1 LLGRNYVLPRQFYVR
16 APAVIHRF
24 GGVTHLEV
32 DPRVTIK
39 AHVWRVDPLS
49 VRIRLTLILS
59 VVLLPL
65 LLGTT
70 LVLAV
75 VVPDQLRE
83 QSSARL
89 RAVAGAVASLQVQS
103 CVGAG
108 DSAELM
114 ALAVAKGEPAEAAL
128 HRGLE
133 RRPGYGS
140 IMRGRTVLVRS
151 PSLPSGAV
159 VDVVPTRR
167 CSTPVQPPARVV
179 AAPTTFLPFVT
190 DSVSVTGSVQPV
202 TAVVATPLDG
212 SRLRG
217 WLKDI
222 RAGADVDLAV
232 ACPEGT
238 TASTAS
244 GPRDAQL
251 RAFALSRLGGG
262 RDGLPGSSQEVVAAG
277 AGHPCLV
284 IAATPSSQGVAD
296 PWLLFTLLGL
306 ALALGAPVVWWLAR
320 QLTRPVVAVTLAA
333 ERAALGDLSV
343 RLPIVR
349 TDEVGRLALS
359 FNHMAG
365 ELEQQLTESKHSRD
379 LLADNVQRLGDAL
392 QRTHDLDGLLATVC
406 ALSASTTESVRATAW
421 LVEGGSL
428 VARVAWPPESLR
440 SSAGRVPVEGTLPGR
455 AVSTG
460 LPAWRDAEVKSAVSA
475 AAALTDA
482 DDKSALLGGP
492 ALAAPLQRGSDTL
505 GAIVVERTPGSPA
518 YSPESGATLASITG
532 PAGIAMD
539 NALLHRKA
547 QRLSVF
553 DPLTGVGNLRML
565 TTTLTA
571 EVERA
576 RHFNRCCS
584 LMILDIDHFRDIN
597 SLYGHAAG
605 DQVLAAV
612 AARIA
617 ASVRSV
623 DRVARYGGEEFAVV
637 CPELDPTQAVAA
649 AEKVWNAVRDQPF
662 EANGGSIV
670 VRVSIGVASWPQQ
683 AGTSTAL
690 LRAADSAVDR
700 AKGLGRDQVA
710 LSERLSD

>member
-1 LLGRNYVLPRQFYVR
+1 M
-16 APAVIHRF
+16 
-24 GGVTHLEV
+24 
-32 DPRVTIK
+32 
-39 AHVWRVDPLS
+39 S
-49 VRIRLTLILS
+49 VRIRLALILG

-70 LVLAV
+70 LVLAF

-83 QSSARL
+83 QSTARL
-89 RAVAGAVASLQVQS
+89 HVVTGAVASLQVQA
-103 CVGAG
+103 CLGAG
-108 DSAELM
+108 DSARLM
-114 ALAVAKGEPAEAAL
+114 ALAVAKGEPAAAAL
-128 HRGLE
+128 RRGLE

-140 IMRGRTVLVRS
+140 IMRDRTVLVRS

-159 VDVVPTRR
+159 VDVVPTKG
-167 CSTPVQPPARVV
+167 CSSPIQPPARVV
-179 AAPTTFLPFVT
+179 AAPTTFLPFLT
-190 DSVSVTGSVQPV
+190 DTVSVAGLGPVQSV

-217 WLKDI
+217 WLQDI
-222 RAGADVDLAV
+222 GVGADVDLAV

-244 GPRDAQL
+244 GPRNARL
-251 RAFALSRLGGG
+251 REFALSRLGGG
-262 RDGLPGSSQEVVAAG
+262 RKGLPGSSQEVVAAG

-284 IAATPSSQGVAD
+284 IAATSSREGIAA
-296 PWLLFTLLGL
+296 PWLLFAWLGL
-306 ALALGAPVVWWLAR
+306 ALAAGAPMVWWLAR
-320 QLTRPVVAVTLAA
+320 QLTMPVVAVTLAA
-333 ERAALGDLSV
+333 ERVARGDLSV
-343 RLPIVR
+343 RLPVVR
-349 TDEVGRLALS
+349 TDEVGRLAQS

-365 ELEQQLTESKHSRD
+365 ELEQQLAEIKHSRD

-421 LVEGGSL
+421 LVEGNSL

-440 SSAGRVPVEGTLPGR
+440 SSAGRVPMEGTLLGR
-455 AVSTG
+455 VVSTG
-460 LPAWRDAEVKSAVSA
+460 LPAWTGAEEQPLASA
-475 AAALTDA
+475 AVPALTDA
-482 DDKSALLGGP
+482 EDKSALLGGP

-505 GAIVVERTPGSPA
+505 GAIVVERIPGSPA
-518 YSPESGATLASITG
+518 YSREIGATLVSITG
-532 PAGIAMD
+532 PAGIAVD

-547 QRLSVF
+547 QRLSVV

-565 TTTLTA
+565 TTTLAA
-571 EVERA
+571 EVDRA
-576 RHFNRCCS
+576 RRFDRCCS

-597 SLYGHAAG
+597 SLYGYAAG
-605 DQVLAAV
+605 DQVLAGV
-612 AARIA
+612 AARIT

-637 CPELDPTQAVAA
+637 CPELELSAAVSAA
-649 AEKVWNAVRDQPF
+649 QRVWKAVRDQPF
-662 EANGGSIV
+662 EVDGGSIV

-683 AGTSTAL
+683 ARTSTAL
-690 LRAADSAVDR
+690 LRAADSAVDE
-700 AKGLGRDQVA
+700 AKRLGRDQVV

>member
-1 LLGRNYVLPRQFYVR
+1 
-16 APAVIHRF
+16 
-24 GGVTHLEV
+24 
-32 DPRVTIK
+32 
-39 AHVWRVDPLS
+39 LS
-49 VRIRLTLILS
+49 VRIRLTLILC

-70 LVLAV
+70 LVLAL
-75 VVPDQLRE
+75 VVPDRLRQ

-89 RAVAGAVASLQVQS
+89 LTVAGAVASLQVQS

-114 ALAVAKGEPAEAAL
+114 ALAVAKGEPAAAAL
-128 HRGLE
+128 RRGLE

-140 IMRGRTVLVRS
+140 IMRDRTVLVRS
-151 PSLPSGAV
+151 PSLPNGAV
-159 VDVVPTRR
+159 VDVVPIKG
-167 CSTPVQPPARVV
+167 CSTPIQPPARVV
-179 AAPTTFLPFVT
+179 AAPTTFLPFLT
-190 DSVSVTGSVQPV
+190 DTVSVAGLGPVQPV

-217 WLKDI
+217 WLRDI
-222 RAGADVDLAV
+222 GVGADVDLAV

-244 GPRDAQL
+244 GPRNAQL

-262 RDGLPGSSQEVVAAG
+262 REGLPGSSQEVVAAG

-284 IAATPSSQGVAD
+284 IAATSSSQGVAA
-296 PWLLFTLLGL
+296 PWLLFALLGL
-306 ALALGAPVVWWLAR
+306 ALALGAPLAWWLAR
-320 QLTRPVVAVTLAA
+320 QLTMPVVAVTLAA
-333 ERAALGDLSV
+333 ERVALGDLSV
-343 RLPIVR
+343 RLPVVR
-349 TDEVGRLALS
+349 TDEVGRLAQS

-365 ELEQQLTESKHSRD
+365 ELEQQLAEIKHSRD

-421 LVEGGSL
+421 LVEGSSL

-440 SSAGRVPVEGTLPGR
+440 SSAGRVPMGGTLLGR
-455 AVSTG
+455 VVSTG
-460 LPAWRDAEVKSAVSA
+460 LPAWTEAP
-475 AAALTDA
+475 
-482 DDKSALLGGP
+482 DKSALLGGP

-518 YSPESGATLASITG
+518 YSRESGATLASITR

-547 QRLSVF
+547 QRLSVV

-584 LMILDIDHFRDIN
+584 LMILDIDNFRDIN

-617 ASVRSV
+617 ASVRAV

-637 CPELDPTQAVAA
+637 CPELDTTEAVAA
-649 AEKVWNAVRDQPF
+649 AEKVWKAVRDQPF
-662 EANGGSIV
+662 EVEGGSVV
-670 VRVSIGVASWPQQ
+670 VRVSIGVASWPAQ
-683 AGTSTAL
+683 ARTSTAL
-690 LRAADSAVDR
+690 LRAADSAVDQ
-700 AKGLGRDQVA
+700 AKGLGRDQVV
-710 LSERLSD
+710 LSERPSD

>member
-1 LLGRNYVLPRQFYVR
+1 
-16 APAVIHRF
+16 
-24 GGVTHLEV
+24 
-32 DPRVTIK
+32 
-39 AHVWRVDPLS
+39 LS
-49 VRIRLTLILS
+49 VRIRLTLILC

-70 LVLAV
+70 VVLAV
-75 VVPDQLRE
+75 VVPDQLRA

-114 ALAVAKGEPAEAAL
+114 ALAVAKGEPAAAAL
-128 HRGLE
+128 RRGLE
-133 RRPGYGS
+133 RRPGFGS
-140 IMRGRTVLVRS
+140 IMRDRTVLVRS

-159 VDVVPTRR
+159 VDVVPTKG
-167 CSTPVQPPARVV
+167 CSTPIQPPARVV
-179 AAPTTFLPFVT
+179 AAPTTSLPFLT
-190 DSVSVTGSVQPV
+190 DTVSVAGLGPTQSV

-212 SRLRG
+212 SRLHG
-217 WLKDI
+217 WLQDI
-222 RAGADVDLAV
+222 GVGADVDLAV

-244 GPRDAQL
+244 GSRNARL

-262 RDGLPGSSQEVVAAG
+262 REVLPGSSQEVAAAG

-284 IAATPSSQGVAD
+284 VATTPSSEGVAA
-296 PWLLFTLLGL
+296 PWLLFALLGL
-306 ALALGAPVVWWLAR
+306 ALALGAPMVWWLAR
-320 QLTRPVVAVTLAA
+320 QLTMPVVAVTLAA

-343 RLPIVR
+343 RLPVVR
-349 TDEVGRLALS
+349 TDEVGRLAQS
-359 FNHMAG
+359 FNYMAG
-365 ELEQQLTESKHSRD
+365 ELEQKLTEIKHSRD

-421 LVEGGSL
+421 LVEGSSL
-428 VARVAWPPESLR
+428 VPRVAWPPESLR
-440 SSAGRVPVEGTLPGR
+440 SSAGRVPMKGTLLGR
-455 AVSTG
+455 VVATG
-460 LPAWRDAEVKSAVSA
+460 VPAWTGAP
-475 AAALTDA
+475 
-482 DDKSALLGGP
+482 DKSASLGGP

-505 GAIVVERTPGSPA
+505 GAIVVERVPGSPA
-518 YSPESGATLASITG
+518 YSRESGATLASITG

-547 QRLSVF
+547 QRRSVF

-565 TTTLTA
+565 TTTLRA

-605 DQVLAAV
+605 DQVLA
-612 AARIA
+612 
-617 ASVRSV
+617 
-623 DRVARYGGEEFAVV
+623 
-637 CPELDPTQAVAA
+637 
-649 AEKVWNAVRDQPF
+649 
-662 EANGGSIV
+662 
-670 VRVSIGVASWPQQ
+670 
-683 AGTSTAL
+683 
-690 LRAADSAVDR
+690 
-700 AKGLGRDQVA
+700 GLGLVA
-710 LSERLSD
+710 K

>member
-1 LLGRNYVLPRQFYVR
+1 M
-16 APAVIHRF
+16 
-24 GGVTHLEV
+24 
-32 DPRVTIK
+32 
-39 AHVWRVDPLS
+39 S
-49 VRIRLTLILS
+49 VRIRLALILC

-70 LVLAV
+70 LVLAF

-83 QSSARL
+83 QHSARL
-89 RAVAGAVASLQVQS
+89 LTVAGAVASLQVQS

-114 ALAVAKGEPAEAAL
+114 ALAVAKGEPAAAAL
-128 HRGLE
+128 RRGLE

-140 IMRGRTVLVRS
+140 IMRDRTVLVRS

-159 VDVVPTRR
+159 VDVVPTKG
-167 CSTPVQPPARVV
+167 CSTPIQPRARVV
-179 AAPTTFLPFVT
+179 AAPTTFLPFLT
-190 DSVSVTGSVQPV
+190 DTVSVAGPGAVQSV
-202 TAVVATPLDG
+202 TAVVATPLDA

-217 WLKDI
+217 WLQDI
-222 RAGADVDLAV
+222 GVGADVDLAV

-244 GPRDAQL
+244 GPRNARL
-251 RAFALSRLGGG
+251 RELALSKLGGG
-262 RDGLPGSSQEVVAAG
+262 REGLPGSTQEVVAAG

-284 IAATPSSQGVAD
+284 IAATSSSEGIAA
-296 PWLLFTLLGL
+296 PWLLFALLGL
-306 ALALGAPVVWWLAR
+306 ALALGAPMVWWLAR
-320 QLTRPVVAVTLAA
+320 QLTMPVVAVTLAA
-333 ERAALGDLSV
+333 ERVALGDLSV
-343 RLPIVR
+343 RLPVVR
-349 TDEVGRLALS
+349 TDEVGRLAQS

-365 ELEQQLTESKHSRD
+365 ELEQQLAEIKHSRD

-406 ALSASTTESVRATAW
+406 ALSASITESVRATAW
-421 LVEGGSL
+421 LVEGNSL
-428 VARVAWPPESLR
+428 VSRVAWPPESLR
-440 SSAGRVPVEGTLPGR
+440 SSAGRVPMEGTLLGR
-455 AVSTG
+455 VVTTG
-460 LPAWRDAEVKSAVSA
+460 LPVWTDVDDQSAMST
-475 AAALTDA
+475 ALLASTDPR
-482 DDKSALLGGP
+482 DKSALLGGP
-492 ALAAPLQRGSDTL
+492 ALATPLQRGSDTL
-505 GAIVVERTPGSPA
+505 GAIVVERIAGSPA
-518 YSPESGATLASITG
+518 YSREIGATLVSITG
-532 PAGIAMD
+532 PAGIAVD

-547 QRLSVF
+547 QRLSVV

-565 TTTLTA
+565 TTTLAA

-576 RHFNRCCS
+576 RRFDRCCS

-605 DQVLAAV
+605 DQVLAGV
-612 AARIA
+612 AARIT

-637 CPELDPTQAVAA
+637 CPELEPSAAVAA
-649 AEKVWNAVRDQPF
+649 AERVWKAVRDQPF
-662 EANGGSIV
+662 EVVGGSIV

-683 AGTSTAL
+683 AGTSVAL
-690 LRAADSAVDR
+690 LRAADSAVAR

-710 LSERLSD
+710 LSERLSG

>member
-1 LLGRNYVLPRQFYVR
+1 M
-16 APAVIHRF
+16 
-24 GGVTHLEV
+24 
-32 DPRVTIK
+32 
-39 AHVWRVDPLS
+39 S
-49 VRIRLTLILS
+49 VRIRLTLILCA
-59 VVLLPL
+59 VLLPL
-65 LLGTT
+65 LLGTA

-89 RAVAGAVASLQVQS
+89 RLVAGAVASLQVQS

-114 ALAVAKGEPAEAAL
+114 ALAVAKGEPAEMAL

-140 IMRGRTVLVRS
+140 IMRGRTVLARS
-151 PSLPSGAV
+151 SSVPGGAA
-159 VDVVPTRR
+159 VDVVPTKA
-167 CSTPVQPPARVV
+167 CSTPIQPPVRVV
-179 AAPTTFLPFVT
+179 AAPSAFVPFVT
-190 DSVSVTGSVQPV
+190 DSVSVTGSAQPV

-217 WLKDI
+217 WLKDMGV
-222 RAGADVDLAV
+222 GADLDLAV

-244 GPRDAQL
+244 GPRDAEL
-251 RAFALSRLGGG
+251 RTLALSRLGGG
-262 RDGLPGSSQEVVAAG
+262 REGLPGSSLEVAAPG
-277 AGHPCLV
+277 TGHPCLA
-284 IAATPSSQGVAD
+284 IATSPASDGVAA

-320 QLTRPVVAVTLAA
+320 QLTMPVVAVTHAA
-333 ERAALGDLSV
+333 ERVALGDLSV
-343 RLPIVR
+343 RLPVVR
-349 TDEVGRLALS
+349 TDEVGRLAQS

-365 ELEQQLTESKHSRD
+365 ELEKQLTEIKHSRD
-379 LLADNVQRLGDAL
+379 LLSDNVQRLGDAL
-392 QRTHDLDGLLATVC
+392 KRTHDLDGLLATVC

-421 LVEGGSL
+421 LVEGSSL

-440 SSAGRVPVEGTLPGR
+440 SSAGRVPMEGTLLGR
-455 AVSTG
+455 VVSTG
-460 LPAWRDAEVKSAVSA
+460 LPAWTGDEDQPAVPGGLA
-475 AAALTDA
+475 AVTDA
-482 DDKSALLGGP
+482 QDKSALLGGP
-492 ALAAPLQRGSDTL
+492 ALAAPLQRGSDTM
-505 GAIVVERTPGSPA
+505 GVIVVERLPGAPA
-518 YSPESGATLASITG
+518 YGGESGATLASITG

-565 TTTLTA
+565 TTTLAA

-576 RHFNRCCS
+576 QHFDRCCS
-584 LMILDIDHFRDIN
+584 LMILDIDNFRDIN
-597 SLYGHAAG
+597 SLYGHTAG
-605 DQVLAAV
+605 DQVLAGV
-612 AARIA
+612 AARVT

-637 CPELDPTQAVAA
+637 CPELDPAAAVAA
-649 AEKVWNAVRDQPF
+649 AERVWRAVRDKPF
-662 EANGGSIV
+662 EVDGGSVV

-690 LRAADSAVDR
+690 LRAADSAMDR
-700 AKGLGRDQVA
+700 AKGLGRDQVV
-710 LSERLSD
+710 LGESLSD

>member
-1 LLGRNYVLPRQFYVR
+1 
-16 APAVIHRF
+16 
-24 GGVTHLEV
+24 
-32 DPRVTIK
+32 
-39 AHVWRVDPLS
+39 LS
-49 VRIRLTLILS
+49 VRIRLTLILG

-65 LLGTT
+65 LFGTA
-70 LVLAV
+70 LVLAL

-83 QSSARL
+83 ESSARL
-89 RAVAGAVASLQVQS
+89 REVAGAVASLQVQS

-108 DSAELM
+108 DSARLM
-114 ALAVAKGEPAEAAL
+114 ALAVAKGETADVAL
-128 HRGLE
+128 RSGLE
-133 RRPGYGS
+133 RRPGYGW
-140 IMRGRTVLVRS
+140 IMRDNVLLVRS
-151 PSLPSGAV
+151 TAVPRGAV
-159 VDVVPTRR
+159 ADV
-167 CSTPVQPPARVV
+167 SPARVCSAPIQPIAPARIV
-179 AAPTTFLPFVT
+179 AAPSTFSPFLT
-190 DSVSVTGSVQPV
+190 DTVSVAVAGRSV
-202 TAVVATPLDG
+202 TAVVATPVDDG
-212 SRLRG
+212 RLAG

-222 RAGADVDLAV
+222 GVGAGTDLAV
-232 ACPEGT
+232 ACPDGT
-238 TASTAS
+238 TASTTS
-244 GPRDAQL
+244 GPRDGQL
-251 RAFALSRLGGG
+251 RTLALSTLGG
-262 RDGLPGSSQEVVAAG
+262 DAPGLPGSSLQVAAAG
-277 AGHPCLV
+277 TGHPCVV
-284 IAATPSSQGVAD
+284 IATAPLSEGVAA
-296 PWLLFTLLGL
+296 PWLLFALLGF
-306 ALALGAPVVWWLAR
+306 ALALGAPMVWWLAR
-320 QLTRPVVAVTLAA
+320 QLTMPVVAVTLAA

-343 RLPIVR
+343 RLPVVR
-349 TDEVGRLALS
+349 TDEVGRLAQS

-365 ELEQQLTESKHSRD
+365 ELEQQLTEIKHSRD

-421 LVEGGSL
+421 LVEGSSL

-440 SSAGRVPVEGTLPGR
+440 SSAGRVPMEGTLLGR
-455 AVSTG
+455 VVSTG
-460 LPAWRDAEVKSAVSA
+460 LPAWTDAEDQSAVSA
-475 AAALTDA
+475 SVPPLTDA
-482 DDKSALLGGP
+482 HDKSTLLGGP

-518 YSPESGATLASITG
+518 YSRESGATLASITG

-539 NALLHRKA
+539 NAMLHRKA

-565 TTTLTA
+565 TTTLAA

-612 AARIA
+612 AARIT

-637 CPELDPTQAVAA
+637 CPELDPAEAVAA
-649 AEKVWNAVRDQPF
+649 AEKVWHAVRDQQF
-662 EANGGSIV
+662 EVDGGSVV

-683 AGTSTAL
+683 VGTSTAL
-690 LRAADSAVDR
+690 LRAADSAVVH
-700 AKGLGRDQVA
+700 AKGLGRDQVV

>member
-1 LLGRNYVLPRQFYVR
+1 
-16 APAVIHRF
+16 
-24 GGVTHLEV
+24 
-32 DPRVTIK
+32 
-39 AHVWRVDPLS
+39 VDPLS
-49 VRIRLTLILS
+49 VRIRLTLILG

-75 VVPDQLRE
+75 VVPDQLHE

-89 RAVAGAVASLQVQS
+89 RAVAGAVASLQIQS

-114 ALAVAKGEPAEAAL
+114 ALAVAKGEPAAAAL
-128 HRGLE
+128 RRGLE

-140 IMRGRTVLVRS
+140 IMRDRTVLVRS

-159 VDVVPTRR
+159 VDVVPTKG
-167 CSTPVQPPARVV
+167 CSTPIQPPARVV
-179 AAPTTFLPFVT
+179 AAPTTSLPFLT
-190 DSVSVTGSVQPV
+190 DTVSVAGLGPVQSV

-217 WLKDI
+217 WLQDI
-222 RAGADVDLAV
+222 GVGADVDLAV

-244 GPRDAQL
+244 GPRNARL

-262 RDGLPGSSQEVVAAG
+262 REDLPGSSLEVAAVG

-284 IAATPSSQGVAD
+284 IATAPLSEGVAA
-296 PWLLFTLLGL
+296 PWLLFALLGL
-306 ALALGAPVVWWLAR
+306 VLALGAPMVWWLAR
-320 QLTRPVVAVTLAA
+320 QLTMPVVAVTLAA

-343 RLPIVR
+343 RLPVVR
-349 TDEVGRLALS
+349 TDEVGRLAQS

-365 ELEQQLTESKHSRD
+365 ELEQQLTEIKHSRD

-421 LVEGGSL
+421 LVEGSSL

-440 SSAGRVPVEGTLPGR
+440 SSAGRVPMEGTLLGR
-455 AVSTG
+455 VVSTG
-460 LPAWRDAEVKSAVSA
+460 LPAWTDAAEQSAVSA
-475 AAALTDA
+475 TVSPLTDA
-482 DDKSALLGGP
+482 HDKSALLGGP
-492 ALAAPLQRGSDTL
+492 ALAAPLQRGNDTL

-518 YSPESGATLASITG
+518 YSRESGATLASITG

-597 SLYGHAAG
+597 RLYGHAAG
-605 DQVLAAV
+605 DQVLAGV

-637 CPELDPTQAVAA
+637 CPELDPTAAVAA
-649 AEKVWNAVRDQPF
+649 AEKLWHAFRAQPF
-662 EANGGSIV
+662 EVDGGSVV

-690 LRAADSAVDR
+690 LRAADSAVVH
-700 AKGLGRDQVA
+700 AKGLGRDQVV
-710 LSERLSD
+710 LSERLSG

>member
-1 LLGRNYVLPRQFYVR
+1 
-16 APAVIHRF
+16 
-24 GGVTHLEV
+24 
-32 DPRVTIK
+32 
-39 AHVWRVDPLS
+39 
-49 VRIRLTLILS
+49 
-59 VVLLPL
+59 
-65 LLGTT
+65 
-70 LVLAV
+70 
-75 VVPDQLRE
+75 
-83 QSSARL
+83 
-89 RAVAGAVASLQVQS
+89 
-103 CVGAG
+103 
-108 DSAELM
+108 
-114 ALAVAKGEPAEAAL
+114 
-128 HRGLE
+128 
-133 RRPGYGS
+133 
-140 IMRGRTVLVRS
+140 
-151 PSLPSGAV
+151 
-159 VDVVPTRR
+159 
-167 CSTPVQPPARVV
+167 
-179 AAPTTFLPFVT
+179 
-190 DSVSVTGSVQPV
+190 
-202 TAVVATPLDG
+202 
-212 SRLRG
+212 
-217 WLKDI
+217 
-222 RAGADVDLAV
+222 
-232 ACPEGT
+232 
-238 TASTAS
+238 
-244 GPRDAQL
+244 
-251 RAFALSRLGGG
+251 
-262 RDGLPGSSQEVVAAG
+262 
-277 AGHPCLV
+277 
-284 IAATPSSQGVAD
+284 
-296 PWLLFTLLGL
+296 
-306 ALALGAPVVWWLAR
+306 
-320 QLTRPVVAVTLAA
+320 
-333 ERAALGDLSV
+333 
-343 RLPIVR
+343 VR
-349 TDEVGRLALS
+349 TDEVGRLAQS

-365 ELEQQLTESKHSRD
+365 ELEQQLAEIKHSRD

-406 ALSASTTESVRATAW
+406 AFSASTTESVRATAW
-421 LVEGGSL
+421 LVEGNSL

-440 SSAGRVPVEGTLPGR
+440 SSAGRVPIEGTLLGR

-460 LPAWRDAEVKSAVSA
+460 LPAWTGAEEQPSVSA
-475 AAALTDA
+475 AAPALTDA

-518 YSPESGATLASITG
+518 YSRESGATLTSITG

-547 QRLSVF
+547 QRLSVV

-662 EANGGSIV
+662 EVNGGSIV

-683 AGTSTAL
+683 ARTSTAL

>member
-1 LLGRNYVLPRQFYVR
+1 
-16 APAVIHRF
+16 
-24 GGVTHLEV
+24 
-32 DPRVTIK
+32 
-39 AHVWRVDPLS
+39 VDPLS
-49 VRIRLTLILS
+49 VRIRLTLILC

-65 LLGTT
+65 LFGTA

-83 QSSARL
+83 ESSARL
-89 RAVAGAVASLQVQS
+89 RVVAGAVASLQVQS

-108 DSAELM
+108 DSAQLM
-114 ALAVAKGEPAEAAL
+114 ALAVAKGEPAEVAL
-128 HRGLE
+128 RRGLE

-140 IMRGRTVLVRS
+140 IMRDRNVLVRS
-151 PSLPSGAV
+151 PSVPNGAV
-159 VDVVPTRR
+159 VDVVPTKA
-167 CSTPVQPPARVV
+167 CSTPIQPPARVV
-179 AAPTTFLPFVT
+179 AAPTTFLPFLT
-190 DSVSVTGSVQPV
+190 DTVSVAGLGPVQSV
-202 TAVVATPLDG
+202 TAVVATPLDA

-222 RAGADVDLAV
+222 GVGADLDLAV

-244 GPRDAQL
+244 GPRNAQL
-251 RAFALSRLGGG
+251 RTLALSRLGGG
-262 RDGLPGSSQEVVAAG
+262 HEGLPGSSLEVTAAG
-277 AGHPCLV
+277 PGHPCLV
-284 IAATPSSQGVAD
+284 IATAPSSQVVAA
-296 PWLLFTLLGL
+296 PWLLFALLGL
-306 ALALGAPVVWWLAR
+306 ALALGAPMVWWLAR
-320 QLTRPVVAVTLAA
+320 QLTMPVVAVTLAA
-333 ERAALGDLSV
+333 ERVALGDLSV
-343 RLPIVR
+343 RLPVVR
-349 TDEVGRLALS
+349 TDEVGRLAQS

-365 ELEQQLTESKHSRD
+365 ELEQQLTQIKHSRD
-379 LLADNVQRLGDAL
+379 LLTDNVQRLGDAL

-406 ALSASTTESVRATAW
+406 AFSASTTESVRATAW

-440 SSAGRVPVEGTLPGR
+440 SSAGRVPVEGTLLGR
-455 AVSTG
+455 VVSTG
-460 LPAWRDAEVKSAVSA
+460 LPAWTDERDQS
-475 AAALTDA
+475 DQ
-482 DDKSALLGGP
+482 SALLGGP
-492 ALAAPLQRGSDTL
+492 ALGAPLQRGSDML
-505 GAIVVERTPGSPA
+505 GVIVVERIPGSPA
-518 YSPESGATLASITG
+518 YSRESGATLASITG

-565 TTTLTA
+565 TTTLAA

-584 LMILDIDHFRDIN
+584 LLILDIDHFRDIN

-605 DQVLAAV
+605 DQVLAGV

-617 ASVRSV
+617 ASVRTV

-637 CPELDPTQAVAA
+637 CPELDPTEAVAA

-662 EANGGSIV
+662 EVDGGSIV

-690 LRAADSAVDR
+690 LRAADSAVVQ
-700 AKGLGRDQVA
+700 AKGLGRDQVV

>member
-1 LLGRNYVLPRQFYVR
+1 M
-16 APAVIHRF
+16 
-24 GGVTHLEV
+24 
-32 DPRVTIK
+32 
-39 AHVWRVDPLS
+39 S
-49 VRIRLTLILS
+49 VRIRLTLILC

-70 LVLAV
+70 VVLAV
-75 VVPDQLRE
+75 VVPDQLRA

-114 ALAVAKGEPAEAAL
+114 ALAVAKGEPAAAAL
-128 HRGLE
+128 RRGLE
-133 RRPGYGS
+133 RRPGFGS
-140 IMRGRTVLVRS
+140 IMRDRTVLVRS

-159 VDVVPTRR
+159 VDVVPTKG
-167 CSTPVQPPARVV
+167 CSTPIQPPARVV
-179 AAPTTFLPFVT
+179 AAPTTSLPFLT
-190 DSVSVTGSVQPV
+190 DTVSVAGLGPTQSV

-212 SRLRG
+212 SRLHG
-217 WLKDI
+217 WLQDI
-222 RAGADVDLAV
+222 GVGADVDLAV

-244 GPRDAQL
+244 GSRNARL

-262 RDGLPGSSQEVVAAG
+262 REVLPGSSQEVAAAG

-284 IAATPSSQGVAD
+284 VATTPSSEGVAA
-296 PWLLFTLLGL
+296 PWLLFALLGL
-306 ALALGAPVVWWLAR
+306 ALALGAPMVWWLAR
-320 QLTRPVVAVTLAA
+320 QLTMPVVAVTLAA

-343 RLPIVR
+343 RLPVVR
-349 TDEVGRLALS
+349 TDEVGRLAQS
-359 FNHMAG
+359 FNYMAG
-365 ELEQQLTESKHSRD
+365 ELEQKLTEIKHSRD

-421 LVEGGSL
+421 LVEGSSL
-428 VARVAWPPESLR
+428 VPRVAWPPESLR
-440 SSAGRVPVEGTLPGR
+440 SSAGRVPMKGTLLGR
-455 AVSTG
+455 VVATG
-460 LPAWRDAEVKSAVSA
+460 VPAWTGAP
-475 AAALTDA
+475 
-482 DDKSALLGGP
+482 DKSASLGGP

-505 GAIVVERTPGSPA
+505 GAIVVERVPGSPA
-518 YSPESGATLASITG
+518 YSRESGATLASITG

-547 QRLSVF
+547 QRRSVF

-565 TTTLTA
+565 TTTLRA

-605 DQVLAAV
+605 DQVLAGL

-617 ASVRSV
+617 ASVRLV

-637 CPELDPTQAVAA
+637 CPELDPAEAVAA
-649 AEKVWNAVRDQPF
+649 AETVWNAVRNQPF
-662 EANGGSIV
+662 EVDGGSIV

-683 AGTSTAL
+683 ARTSTAL
-690 LRAADSAVDR
+690 LRAADSAVDE
-700 AKGLGRDQVA
+700 AKRLGRDQVV

>member
-1 LLGRNYVLPRQFYVR
+1 M
-16 APAVIHRF
+16 
-24 GGVTHLEV
+24 
-32 DPRVTIK
+32 
-39 AHVWRVDPLS
+39 S
-49 VRIRLTLILS
+49 VRIRLTLILC

-70 LVLAV
+70 VVLAV
-75 VVPDQLRE
+75 VVPDQLRA

-114 ALAVAKGEPAEAAL
+114 ALAVAKGEPAAAAL
-128 HRGLE
+128 RRGLE
-133 RRPGYGS
+133 RRPGFGS
-140 IMRGRTVLVRS
+140 IMRDRTVLVRS

-159 VDVVPTRR
+159 VDVVPTKG
-167 CSTPVQPPARVV
+167 CSTPIQPPARVV
-179 AAPTTFLPFVT
+179 AAPTTSLPFLT
-190 DSVSVTGSVQPV
+190 DTVSVAGLGPTQSV

-212 SRLRG
+212 SRLHG
-217 WLKDI
+217 WLQDI
-222 RAGADVDLAV
+222 GVGADVDLAV

-244 GPRDAQL
+244 GSRNARL

-262 RDGLPGSSQEVVAAG
+262 REVLPGSSQEVAAAG

-284 IAATPSSQGVAD
+284 VATTPSSEGVAA
-296 PWLLFTLLGL
+296 PWLLFALLGL
-306 ALALGAPVVWWLAR
+306 ALALGAPMVWWLAR
-320 QLTRPVVAVTLAA
+320 QLTMPVVAVTLAA

-343 RLPIVR
+343 RLPVVR
-349 TDEVGRLALS
+349 TDEVGRLAQS
-359 FNHMAG
+359 FNYMAG
-365 ELEQQLTESKHSRD
+365 ELEQKLTEIKHSRD

-421 LVEGGSL
+421 LVEGSSL
-428 VARVAWPPESLR
+428 VPRVAWPPESLR
-440 SSAGRVPVEGTLPGR
+440 SSAGRVPMKGTFLGR
-455 AVSTG
+455 VVATG
-460 LPAWRDAEVKSAVSA
+460 VPAWTGAP
-475 AAALTDA
+475 
-482 DDKSALLGGP
+482 DKSASLGGP

-505 GAIVVERTPGSPA
+505 GAIVVERVPGSPA
-518 YSPESGATLASITG
+518 YSRESGATLASITG

-547 QRLSVF
+547 QRRSVF

-565 TTTLTA
+565 TTTLRA

-605 DQVLAAV
+605 DQVLAGL

-617 ASVRSV
+617 ASVRLV

-637 CPELDPTQAVAA
+637 CPELDPAEAVAA
-649 AEKVWNAVRDQPF
+649 AETVWNAVRNQPF
-662 EANGGSIV
+662 EVDGGSIV

-683 AGTSTAL
+683 ARTSTAL
-690 LRAADSAVDR
+690 LRAADSAVDE
-700 AKGLGRDQVA
+700 AKRLGRDQVV